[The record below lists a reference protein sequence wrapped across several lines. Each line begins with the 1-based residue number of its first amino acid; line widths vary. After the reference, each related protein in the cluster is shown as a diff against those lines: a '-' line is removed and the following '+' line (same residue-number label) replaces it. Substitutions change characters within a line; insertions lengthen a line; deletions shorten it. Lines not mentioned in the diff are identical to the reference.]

1 MTREELLTL
10 RVQIKRILKLD
21 SHTPAI
27 KVLATL
33 KDHEQYLKID
43 DFLTNIEQTSPILI
57 NRRDIFRLGE
67 IVGTVET
74 LLTIEEKQ
82 K

>member
-1 MTREELLTL
+1 MTRQELLTI
-10 RVQIKRILKLD
+10 RSHIKQILKLD

-27 KVLATL
+27 KVLTTL
-33 KDHEQYLKID
+33 GDREQYLKIYE
-43 DFLTNIEQTSPILI
+43 FLSNIEQTSPILI

-74 LLTIEEKQ
+74 LLTMEEKQ